1 VSLSFAAP
9 AALWLLLGLPL
20 IWLAH
25 LVTRTNFNPRQR
37 LTQAAARS
45 LLLAALAVGLAR
57 PVISS
62 TSSHQ
67 SIVYA
72 VDVSHSVASHAIEA
86 AAAKIDEL
94 NTALRPA
101 HTRIV
106 TFGKRATTVESTAAL
121 RQLAKSRSDA
131 PAADGPDGSASD
143 LEAALH
149 AARGEL
155 APEHVPRI
163 VLFSDGHPTAGDIGS
178 GVTHLAAGRIPVSV
192 EPLAPRTIA
201 DTWVDAV
208 ALPGRIT
215 AGATLPVTVTVGSQR
230 DGSGE
235 LSLKATAV
243 NVGGKTTARGNG
255 AAPAE
260 LVTRR
265 PVTFHKGMTPVVLD
279 LTVDAPGDYVVEAQ
293 ITAAGDPL
301 AINNVLAVEAWANP
315 RPKVLY
321 VEGTPAS
328 ARYLAGALDGAG
340 FDVAVRPASA
350 FPATATDLAPY
361 DVVVL
366 SDIPRK
372 AIPDAAMVT
381 LTDWVEKGGGGLLVA
396 GGESV
401 FGESGY
407 RKTPIERLTPV
418 TFERKDEPE
427 VALVIVLDR
436 SWSMA
441 GTSMELT
448 KTAAQA
454 AVDVLTDEQ
463 SIGILTFNDK
473 FVWDVTVRNVGKNRD
488 AIRKKIAAIGPAGH
502 TLIFPAV
509 EQAYLALRNAKARA
523 KHVILLS
530 DGRSYPGEYEALVK
544 KMTEVRITLSTVAVG
559 PSADPE
565 LLKNLATWGNG
576 RSYAVADAAQVPEI
590 FVKEAKNASTPG
602 FDEKAIT
609 PIVKTPG
616 FLASVD
622 LARMPKLK
630 GRTATVLK
638 DGAMELVATDEE
650 DPLLAFWPIG
660 LGRTA
665 VFASDVKDRWAADW
679 VRWRGYGPFF
689 ASVVRALQRQHAPPV
704 SLEITPGPVRADR
717 RTIAVAIEARDANGQ
732 YRNLLSPAVQ
742 VRTANAADGPS
753 GSNGMSRVV
762 TRQVAPGRYEAT
774 VMADATQPITIS
786 LDGPDAN
793 ASGGGVTSG
802 TVLPDTAAEYRF
814 RAPDEALL
822 RSIATATGGTWH
834 PTAAT
839 LANSAAD
846 SRTARVP
853 LWPWLIALA
862 LVLWFVD
869 LLLRRVRIFEPR
881 LAEA

>member
-1 VSLSFAAP
+1 VSLTFGAP
-9 AALWLLLGLPL
+9 QCLWLLLGVPL
-20 IWLAH
+20 VWLAH
-25 LVTRTNFNPRQR
+25 LVTRTNFNARQR
-37 LTQAAARS
+37 FTQAATRS
-45 LLLAALAVGLAR
+45 LLLMALALGLAR

-72 VDVSHSVASHAIEA
+72 VDVSHSVASHAVEA
-86 AAAKIDEL
+86 AATKIDEL
-94 NTALRPA
+94 NAALQPS

-106 TFGKRATTVESTAAL
+106 TFGKRATTVASTAAL
-121 RQLAKSRSDA
+121 RELAKSRTDA

-143 LEAALH
+143 LEAALY

-163 VLFSDGHPTAGDIGS
+163 VLFSDGHPTAGDVGS
-178 GVTHLAAGRIPVSV
+178 GVTHLAADRIPVSV

-201 DTWVDAV
+201 DSWIDAV
-208 ALPGRIT
+208 DLPNHIAT
-215 AGATLPVTVTVGSQR
+215 GATQPVTVTVGSQR
-230 DGSGE
+230 DGFGE
-235 LSLKATAV
+235 VTLTATPVNAAV
-243 NVGGKTTARGNG
+243 ASSDAVVARR
-255 AAPAE
+255 A
-260 LVTRR
+260 VTLR
-265 PVTFHKGMTPVVLD
+265 KGMTPVVLD
-279 LTVDAPGDYVVEAQ
+279 LTVDAPGDYIIEAQ
-293 ITAAGDPL
+293 LSAPGDPL
-301 AINNVLAVEAWANP
+301 AVNNVLAREAWADP

-321 VEGTPAS
+321 LEGTPSS
-328 ARYLAGALDGAG
+328 ARYLAGALEGAG
-340 FDVAVRPASA
+340 FEVVIRPAA
-350 FPATATDLAPY
+350 GFPKTAAELAPY
-361 DVVVL
+361 DVVIV

-372 AIPDAAMVT
+372 AIPDAGMAT

-441 GTSMELT
+441 GSSMELT

-463 SIGILTFNDK
+463 SVGILTFNDK
-473 FVWDVTVRNVGKNRD
+473 FAWDVTVRNVGKNRD
-488 AIRKKIAAIGPAGH
+488 PIRKKIAAIGPGGH

-544 KMTEVRITLSTVAVG
+544 KMTEARITLSTVAVG

-565 LLKNLATWGNG
+565 LLKNLAAWGNG

-609 PIVKTPG
+609 PVVKTPG

-638 DGAMELVATDEE
+638 DGAMELLATDEE

-732 YRNLLSPAVQ
+732 YRNLLSPAIQ
-742 VRTANAADGPS
+742 VRTANAADGAS
-753 GSNGMSRVV
+753 GNSGTSRVV

-774 VMADATQPITIS
+774 VMADATQPITIG
-786 LDGPDAN
+786 LDGLDAKT
-793 ASGGGVTSG
+793 SGGVTSG

-814 RAPDEALL
+814 RPPDETLL
-822 RSIATATGGTWH
+822 RSIASATGGTWH

-846 SRTARVP
+846 SRTARRP

-862 LVLWFVD
+862 LLVWFVD
-869 LLLRRVRIFEPR
+869 LLLRRVRIFEPK
-881 LAEA
+881 LAEASA